1 MDTFIGALYN
11 LYKADKIL
19 SDASLTRFSID
30 FKNQKTPT
38 MDAEFSLC
46 SDRFAT
52 QFSGYTVDEK
62 GRVVPKEETLTHNFD
77 ELKKHLLS

>member
-1 MDTFIGALYN
+1 METQEKMSLIKIEDATMDSFIGALYN

-38 MDAEFSLC
+38 LDAEFSLC

-52 QFSGYTVDEK
+52 
-62 GRVVPKEETLTHNFD
+62 
-77 ELKKHLLS
+77 